1 MKKFTLKVEVEIVER
16 EEGAVS
22 TIRTCR
28 FDARVSANST
38 REALRLFFDEPSKYL
53 HFPNAMVTGLRV
65 SDIFETKKKKLLQYE
80 VEFDVTE
87 KRRIVAASDE
97 EARKMVEQDV
107 KGVRIKNVS
116 CVGER

>member
-1 MKKFTLKVEVEIVER
+1 
-16 EEGAVS
+16 
-22 TIRTCR
+22 
-28 FDARVSANST
+28 
-38 REALRLFFDEPSKYL
+38 
-53 HFPNAMVTGLRV
+53 MVTGLRV
-65 SDIFETKKKKLLQYE
+65 NDIFETKKKKLLEFE

-107 KGVRIKNVS
+107 KGVRIKDVS

>member
-1 MKKFTLKVEVEIVER
+1 
-16 EEGAVS
+16 
-22 TIRTCR
+22 
-28 FDARVSANST
+28 
-38 REALRLFFDEPSKYL
+38 
-53 HFPNAMVTGLRV
+53 MVTGLRV
-65 SDIFETKKKKLLQYE
+65 SDIFETKKKKLLEFE

-107 KGVRIKNVS
+107 KGVRIKDVS

>member
-1 MKKFTLKVEVEIVER
+1 MER

-22 TIRTCR
+22 TIRICR

-38 REALRLFFDEPSKYL
+38 REALRFFFDEPSKYL
-53 HFPNAMVTGLRV
+53 HFPKAMVIGLRV
-65 SDIFETKKKKLLQYE
+65 SDIFETKKKKLLEFE

-107 KGVRIKNVS
+107 KGVRIKDVS

>member
-1 MKKFTLKVEVEIVER
+1 M
-16 EEGAVS
+16 
-22 TIRTCR
+22 
-28 FDARVSANST
+28 
-38 REALRLFFDEPSKYL
+38 
-53 HFPNAMVTGLRV
+53 
-65 SDIFETKKKKLLQYE
+65 SDIFETKKKKLLEFE

-107 KGVRIKNVS
+107 KGVRIKDVS

>member
-38 REALRLFFDEPSKYL
+38 REALRFFFDEPSKYL
-53 HFPNAMVTGLRV
+53 HFPKAMVTGLRV
-65 SDIFETKKKKLLQYE
+65 IDIFETKKKKLLEFE
-80 VEFDVTE
+80 VEFDVAT
-87 KRRIVAASDE
+87 SDE
-97 EARKMVEQDV
+97 EACKMVEQNV
-107 KGVRIKNVS
+107 KGARIKDIA
-116 CVGER
+116 CFGEA

>member
-1 MKKFTLKVEVEIVER
+1 M
-16 EEGAVS
+16 
-22 TIRTCR
+22 
-28 FDARVSANST
+28 SANST
-38 REALRLFFDEPSKYL
+38 REALRFFFDEPSKYL

-65 SDIFETKKKKLLQYE
+65 NDIFEAKKKKLLEFE

-107 KGVRIKNVS
+107 KGARIKDIA
-116 CVGER
+116 CFGEA

>member
-1 MKKFTLKVEVEIVER
+1 MI
-16 EEGAVS
+16 
-22 TIRTCR
+22 
-28 FDARVSANST
+28 
-38 REALRLFFDEPSKYL
+38 
-53 HFPNAMVTGLRV
+53 
-65 SDIFETKKKKLLQYE
+65 DIFETKKKKLLEFE

-107 KGVRIKNVS
+107 KGVRIKDVS

>member
-1 MKKFTLKVEVEIVER
+1 M
-16 EEGAVS
+16 
-22 TIRTCR
+22 
-28 FDARVSANST
+28 SANST
-38 REALRLFFDEPSKYL
+38 REALRFFFDEPSKYL
-53 HFPNAMVTGLRV
+53 HFPKAMVTGLRV
-65 SDIFETKKKKLLQYE
+65 SDIFETKKKKLLEFE

-107 KGVRIKNVS
+107 KGVRIKDVS

>member
-28 FDARVSANST
+28 FDVRVSANST
-38 REALRLFFDEPSKYL
+38 REALRFFFDEPSKYL
-53 HFPNAMVTGLRV
+53 HFPKAMVTGLRV
-65 SDIFETKKKKLLQYE
+65 IDIFETKKKKLLEFE

-107 KGVRIKNVS
+107 KGARIKDIA
-116 CVGER
+116 CFGEA